1 MKTTIT
7 PMRRSNNMKKQYIII
22 SLALIAIVGSF
33 FTAFASNLLF
43 GDIINIQSGFAHSTF
58 FVTLPAIAVALSCV
72 LAVLYII
79 RVYKHKDCIKRLSR
93 LYAILLAAFNIIG
106 LIGIVLAAAIT
117 YHTYFSNNPFN
128 GYLMIF
134 TFLNVLLLAG
144 AIFVLVFIRKL
155 QEDANKIKIN
165 ALYVLKTVGWVLFIL
180 LAFNRFGTFL
190 AAPTFVYLRN
200 LYMTFPFYLWLL
212 TPMYLGVVEVL
223 YILEVVDKKKLFL
236 FGIIGA
242 GVNVALF
249 AYTAIIGIQDTAF
262 IASLSQTMPVE
273 RMTSKPLEML
283 IHLLAYLGM
292 AAVMIV
298 QAKKKEKE

>member
-1 MKTTIT
+1 MRGGSKEGISKTAKS
-7 PMRRSNNMKKQYIII
+7 PASVDFRDFRS
-22 SLALIAIVGSF
+22 
-33 FTAFASNLLF
+33 T
-43 GDIINIQSGFAHSTF
+43 STH
-58 FVTLPAIAVALSCV
+58 L
-72 LAVLYII
+72 
-79 RVYKHKDCIKRLSR
+79 
-93 LYAILLAAFNIIG
+93 AIL
-106 LIGIVLAAAIT
+106 T
-117 YHTYFSNNPFN
+117 PPF
-128 GYLMIF
+128 I
-134 TFLNVLLLAG
+134 
-144 AIFVLVFIRKL
+144 
-155 QEDANKIKIN
+155 
-165 ALYVLKTVGWVLFIL
+165 
-180 LAFNRFGTFL
+180 
-190 AAPTFVYLRN
+190 
-200 LYMTFPFYLWLL
+200 L